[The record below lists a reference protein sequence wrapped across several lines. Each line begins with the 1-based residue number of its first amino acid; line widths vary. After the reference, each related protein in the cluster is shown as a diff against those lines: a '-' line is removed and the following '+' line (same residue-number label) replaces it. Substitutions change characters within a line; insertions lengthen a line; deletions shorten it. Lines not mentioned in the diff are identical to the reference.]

1 MASISGSIGDEDSC
15 KKFYL
20 SNKFKAA
27 QAAILCSNGSN
38 PVTNPLQITKF
49 NFYTNPKETCK
60 AWMNIFLNNQTYN
73 PADYADLL
81 FLMNI
86 TSTELTKLIYSTTN
100 FTDRIQ

>member
-1 MASISGSIGDEDSC
+1 
-15 KKFYL
+15 
-20 SNKFKAA
+20 
-27 QAAILCSNGSN
+27 
-38 PVTNPLQITKF
+38 
-49 NFYTNPKETCK
+49 
-60 AWMNIFLNNQTYN
+60 MNIFLNNQTYN